1 MCVCGGG
8 DDFWGNVGELGG
20 KGGLLVCR
28 LFMYV
33 YQNISRKA
41 ILAGARGHRGRGV
54 GARGKQDMNSIL
66 ENSRQIYA
74 QRCSTHLGLK
84 SHGRGT

>member
-1 MCVCGGG
+1 MLISLHLKFLECVGKERGGREIL
-8 DDFWGNVGELGG
+8 GNVGELGG

-28 LFMYV
+28 LYMYV

-54 GARGKQDMNSIL
+54 GVSGRVESRTLNSQDLI
-66 ENSRQIYA
+66 
-74 QRCSTHLGLK
+74 K
-84 SHGRGT
+84 GRGE